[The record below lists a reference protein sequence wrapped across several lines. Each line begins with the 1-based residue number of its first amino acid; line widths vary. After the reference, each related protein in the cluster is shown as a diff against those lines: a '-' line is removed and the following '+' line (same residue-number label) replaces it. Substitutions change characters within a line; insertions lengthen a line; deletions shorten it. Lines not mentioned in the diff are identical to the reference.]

1 MCQTFQVLQ
10 LLGKNNIIYRTL
22 NTMFNELK
30 TNFVFAPMPFRSQPW
45 IQTEQNLLLEQILL
59 EQPN

>member
-1 MCQTFQVLQ
+1 
-10 LLGKNNIIYRTL
+10 
-22 NTMFNELK
+22 MFNELK

-45 IQTEQNLLLEQILL
+45 IQTEQNLLLEEILL

>member
-1 MCQTFQVLQ
+1 
-10 LLGKNNIIYRTL
+10 
-22 NTMFNELK
+22 MFNELK
-30 TNFVFAPMPFRSQPW
+30 TNFVFAPMPFRPQPW